1 MEMETEL
8 HFQILRSNN
17 KILFFWKYLRDL
29 ESRSWIN
36 WITLAHQ
43 KSLLARDK
51 VILMRTIILF
61 LWKISIKWTF
71 ICRNPVEDIGVGHF
85 VRLFI
90 FMKPTRFITFF
101 TRIQTR
107 GNHTLRDRRLSRH
120 SEDYTPEAIWQWGDK
135 GWSYV
140 WGHWRW

>member
-51 VILMRTIILF
+51 VILTRTIILF
-61 LWKISIKWTF
+61 LWKISIK
-71 ICRNPVEDIGVGHF
+71 
-85 VRLFI
+85 
-90 FMKPTRFITFF
+90 
-101 TRIQTR
+101 
-107 GNHTLRDRRLSRH
+107 
-120 SEDYTPEAIWQWGDK
+120 
-135 GWSYV
+135 
-140 WGHWRW
+140 